1 MLNDKKRYELSQ
13 SLVSDGESVRAL
25 ACTDT
30 TTTTTDCHL
39 MSGSEGGILASISL
53 NSSNGNGNG
62 NDTATATATATVSI
76 QPGGE
81 GTRHG
86 HQITALLASGNGNG
100 NGNADGDADSSSIYV
115 TGSKDKLIR
124 IFHSTTHALIHT
136 LEGHDNAVTS
146 LSWLPCGDGG
156 IGIGGHGWI
165 LISGSWDGTAKL
177 WYIPHTVTVATSMD
191 TALCRCIATLPGHE
205 NTVSVVGLP
214 SDPSNSNITR
224 LATGSAGIAQGNVI
238 SEHKIRLWEITLTP
252 LTTLTP
258 PNNNK
263 SAPTASVQLKNTV
276 GNDHNGPIR
285 GVAYD
290 ALSSMLLSCSNDGTV
305 KVRDAHSGE
314 AIATLSFHTGGGQP
328 PMLLHVASMG
338 DGNVIACAEDGTVV
352 VWNMVEM
359 NQVGGGGGGGGGSS
373 YKPQVIP
380 HPNTVWKIIPLD
392 KAYAGDFATACHD
405 GMIRIFTTNSTRM
418 ASDADRAAF
427 ASAVEAAKAK
437 SSTGPSAEEI
447 AGLPKWEMNTTNP
460 GKSEGQVMVFNKN
473 RKAIAAQWSAA
484 SRAWIEV
491 GEVTGRNENAGTIDG
506 VQYDHVFPIEMDAAG
521 GAVQKFQIGYNNG
534 DNPFNTA
541 QTFIDTH
548 MLDQGFLSQIA
559 DYIQNR
565 VGADAGPTLGAGAAG
580 ATSSASGPT
589 PMDLDLEPS
598 TSTTMTSS
606 AKTYQHLPM
615 KGYRKFETGADMK
628 ILAKVCGKIREFNS
642 SAIDNN
648 NLSPSEISSDGN
660 VLDSLCQTIATTNRY
675 HATSISDM
683 ELAIIL
689 KMMKD
694 WSLEHVF
701 PSIDLARLVSLH
713 PDAAKSSRSA
723 VWNSII
729 HAALDRCD
737 AISANSSIQGAPKT
751 AIPMLS
757 FRLFANCFHGG
768 MGTQSAVVDATNMTR
783 ILKCVDEY
791 ATSGNKNVRL
801 ALVTVLLNAASFM
814 KASAPA
820 GGYQYNSGTDNLPDL
835 FLITVGNICGSG
847 LYEAEAIARLVVALG
862 TAVLIDGTWLAKA
875 KALNMGS
882 MLQHV
887 ADQHGEKARA
897 IATEVRSILE

>member
-1 MLNDKKRYELSQ
+1 
-13 SLVSDGESVRAL
+13 
-25 ACTDT
+25 
-30 TTTTTDCHL
+30 
-39 MSGSEGGILASISL
+39 
-53 NSSNGNGNG
+53 
-62 NDTATATATATVSI
+62 
-76 QPGGE
+76 
-81 GTRHG
+81 
-86 HQITALLASGNGNG
+86 
-100 NGNADGDADSSSIYV
+100 
-115 TGSKDKLIR
+115 
-124 IFHSTTHALIHT
+124 
-136 LEGHDNAVTS
+136 
-146 LSWLPCGDGG
+146 
-156 IGIGGHGWI
+156 
-165 LISGSWDGTAKL
+165 
-177 WYIPHTVTVATSMD
+177 
-191 TALCRCIATLPGHE
+191 
-205 NTVSVVGLP
+205 VVGLP
-214 SDPSNSNITR
+214 SDPSNSNIAR

-238 SEHKIRLWEITLTP
+238 SEHKIRLWEITITP
-252 LTTLTP
+252 ID
-258 PNNNK
+258 K
-263 SAPTASVQLKNTV
+263 SAPPTASVQLKKTV

-328 PMLLHVASMG
+328 PMLLHVESMG
-338 DGNVIACAEDGTVV
+338 GGNVIACAEDGTVV

-359 NQVGGGGGGGGGSS
+359 NQVGGGGG
-373 YKPQVIP
+373 YTPQVIP

-392 KAYAGDFATACHD
+392 KACAGDFATACHD
-405 GMIRIFTTNSTRM
+405 GMIRIFTTNPTRM

-427 ASAVEAAKAK
+427 ASAVEAARAK

-473 RKAIAAQWSAA
+473 GKAIAAQWSAA

-506 VQYDHVFPIEMDAAG
+506 VQYDHVFPIEMDAPG

-541 QTFIDTH
+541 QDFIDTH

-565 VGADAGPTLGAGAAG
+565 VGADAGPTLGAGTAG
-580 ATSSASGPT
+580 AGAGTASSGPA
-589 PMDLDLEPS
+589 PMDLDVESLS
-598 TSTTMTSS
+598 SSLTIASS
-606 AKTYQHLPM
+606 AKSYQHLPM

-628 ILAKVCGKIREFNS
+628 ILTKVCGKIREFNS
-642 SAIDNN
+642 SAIDSN
-648 NLSPSEISSDGN
+648 NLPPSEISSDGN

-675 HATSISDM
+675 HSTKISDM

-713 PDAAKSSRSA
+713 PDAAKSSRST

-768 MGTQSAVVDATNMTR
+768 TGTQSAVVDATNMTR

-801 ALVTVLLNAASFM
+801 ALVTVLLNAASYM
-814 KASAPA
+814 KSSAPA
-820 GGYQYNSGTDNLPDL
+820 GGYQYNNGTTDNIPDL

-847 LYEAEAIARLVVALG
+847 LYETEAIARLVVALG

-887 ADQHGEKARA
+887 ADQHGEKCRA